1 MKKHTIVCKLI
12 LSYEDRGDIVLYC
25 ENVTDQHSD
34 EKDEQDV
41 LEKIKSGELSHD
53 VIGPDDLEDWEIEVI
68 SNESNI
74 SKIDDEFSEDVT
86 RIVTTPEWLLEVTDK
101 EREDNQV
108 FIQNLVTSGETV
120 IKEFSPIIYEDG
132 KLLVFGYTEQWNLVK
147 TEGDYDPDQDYKDLD
162 FEFISMEDVVVYN

>member
-1 MKKHTIVCKLI
+1 M
-12 LSYEDRGDIVLYC
+12 
-25 ENVTDQHSD
+25 
-34 EKDEQDV
+34 
-41 LEKIKSGELSHD
+41 
-53 VIGPDDLEDWEIEVI
+53 
-68 SNESNI
+68 
-74 SKIDDEFSEDVT
+74 
-86 RIVTTPEWLLEVTDK
+86 LEVTDK

-120 IKEFSPIIYEDG
+120 IKEHNPIIYEDG

>member
-53 VIGPDDLEDWEIEVI
+53 VIGPDDLEDWEIEAI

-74 SKIDDEFSEDVT
+74 SQINDEFSEDVT

-120 IKEFSPIIYEDG
+120 IKEFNPIIYEDG
-132 KLLVFGYTEQWNLVK
+132 KLLVFGYTEEWNLVK

-162 FEFISMEDVVVYN
+162 FEFISMEDVVVCN

>member
-120 IKEFSPIIYEDG
+120 IKEFNPIIYEDG

-162 FEFISMEDVVVYN
+162 FEFISMEDMVVYN

>member
-53 VIGPDDLEDWEIEVI
+53 VIGPDDLEDWEIEAI

-120 IKEFSPIIYEDG
+120 IKEFNPIIYEDG
-132 KLLVFGYTEQWNLVK
+132 KLLVFGYTEEWSLVK
-147 TEGDYDPDQDYKDLD
+147 IEGDYDPDQDYKDLD
-162 FEFISMEDVVVYN
+162 FQFISMEDVVVYN

>member
-41 LEKIKSGELSHD
+41 LEKIKRGELSHD
-53 VIGPDDLEDWEIEVI
+53 VIGPDDLEDWEIEAI

-120 IKEFSPIIYEDG
+120 IKEFNPIIYEDG

>member
-34 EKDEQDV
+34 EKVEQDV

-53 VIGPDDLEDWEIEVI
+53 VIGPDDLEDWEIEAI

-120 IKEFSPIIYEDG
+120 IKEFNPIIYEDG
-132 KLLVFGYTEQWNLVK
+132 KLLVFGYTEEWNLVK

>member
-1 MKKHTIVCKLI
+1 M
-12 LSYEDRGDIVLYC
+12 
-25 ENVTDQHSD
+25 
-34 EKDEQDV
+34 
-41 LEKIKSGELSHD
+41 EKIKRGELSHD
-53 VIGPDDLEDWEIEVI
+53 VIGPDDLEDWEIEAI

-120 IKEFSPIIYEDG
+120 IKEFNPMIYEDG

>member
-41 LEKIKSGELSHD
+41 LEKIKRGELSHD
-53 VIGPDDLEDWEIEVI
+53 VIGPDDLEDWEIEAI

-120 IKEFSPIIYEDG
+120 IKEFNPIIYEDG
-132 KLLVFGYTEQWNLVK
+132 KLVVFGYTEEWNLVK

>member
-53 VIGPDDLEDWEIEVI
+53 VIGPDDLEDWEIEAI

-120 IKEFSPIIYEDG
+120 IKEFNPIIYEDG
-132 KLLVFGYTEQWNLVK
+132 KLLVFGYTEEWNLVK

>member
-53 VIGPDDLEDWEIEVI
+53 VIGPDDLEDWEIEAI

-120 IKEFSPIIYEDG
+120 IKEFNPIIYEDG

-162 FEFISMEDVVVYN
+162 FEFISMEDVGAYN

>member
-53 VIGPDDLEDWEIEVI
+53 VIGPDDLEDWEIEAI

-120 IKEFSPIIYEDG
+120 IKEFNPIIYEDG

-162 FEFISMEDVVVYN
+162 FQFISMEDVVVYN

>member
-53 VIGPDDLEDWEIEVI
+53 VIGPDDLEDWEIEAI

-120 IKEFSPIIYEDG
+120 IKEFNPIIYEDG

-162 FEFISMEDVVVYN
+162 FEFISMEDMVVYN

>member
-12 LSYEDRGDIVLYC
+12 LSYEDRGDIVLFC

-53 VIGPDDLEDWEIEVI
+53 VIGPDDLEDWEIEAI

-120 IKEFSPIIYEDG
+120 IKEFNPIIYEDG
-132 KLLVFGYTEQWNLVK
+132 KLLVFGYTEEWNLLK

>member
-53 VIGPDDLEDWEIEVI
+53 VIGPDDLEDWEIEAI

-120 IKEFSPIIYEDG
+120 IKEFNPIIYEDG
-132 KLLVFGYTEQWNLVK
+132 KLLVFGYTEEWNLVK

-162 FEFISMEDVVVYN
+162 FQFISMEDVVVYN

>member
-53 VIGPDDLEDWEIEVI
+53 VIGPDDLEDWEIEAI

-120 IKEFSPIIYEDG
+120 IKEFNPIIYEDG

-162 FEFISMEDVVVYN
+162 FAFISMEDVVVYN

>member
-53 VIGPDDLEDWEIEVI
+53 VIGPDDLEDWEIEAI

-108 FIQNLVTSGETV
+108 FIRELVTSGETV
-120 IKEFSPIIYEDG
+120 IKEFIPIIYEDG

-162 FEFISMEDVVVYN
+162 FQFISMEDVVVYN

>member
-53 VIGPDDLEDWEIEVI
+53 VIGPDDLEDWEIEAI

-120 IKEFSPIIYEDG
+120 IKEFNPIIYEDE

>member
-53 VIGPDDLEDWEIEVI
+53 VIGPDDLEDWEIEAI

>member
-12 LSYEDRGDIVLYC
+12 LSYEDRGDVVLYC

-53 VIGPDDLEDWEIEVI
+53 VIGPDDLEDWEIEAI

-120 IKEFSPIIYEDG
+120 IKEFNPIIYEDG

-162 FEFISMEDVVVYN
+162 FQFISMEDVVVYN